1 MLKKIKSTYFLKI
14 TFSYLEEEQKL
25 KIVKYNKNLQK
36 VIDINLNNYKFFS
49 GRYIIN
55 LPNGITKEYNGY
67 NDELIFIGEYLNGRR
82 NGKGKEF
89 EESIKRS

>member
-1 MLKKIKSTYFLKI
+1 MLEKIKSTYFLKI

-55 LPNGITKEYNGY
+55 LPKGITKEYNDY
-67 NDELIFIGEYLNGRR
+67 NDELIFIVN
-82 NGKGKEF
+82 
-89 EESIKRS
+89 I